1 MDPNKFHP
9 DCRPGSRKPW
19 DLLSDNHKRKI
30 KKQYYDSFD
39 ASLNCNERC
48 STKSNVVFP
57 IINNSSSCKLLVLTK
72 NGSESRIGEEN
83 SSIIQEENVTEKPI
97 EERSLSEMQDTSN
110 DTFAKDD
117 RQSSLHLL
125 GLPSNL
131 SDKVSRNKNINMQG
145 LFTCTAPDESCS
157 TLDTNN
163 IVEQEPKNIESIAQ
177 TLKAHLAKCFV
188 ENKLNQVQSNAVLKV
203 VRLHPQLR
211 FLPQDCRSLLKT
223 PRDKITVKEVAPGEY
238 LHLGLEKMLQSIL
251 NRVRLKSIPD
261 KLLIDFSTDGAELN
275 KEITLWPIQ
284 FRVVNLEEYDKP
296 ELLGIYKGDKK
307 PQSFTDFFADF
318 VGEVKNIMM
327 NEGIEYKQKKIPIE
341 LRCFIAD
348 APARAS
354 VLNHRGHTAKTPC
367 SKCHVE
373 GSQHGGSNRF
383 PGINYEPRTD
393 ADYRALKDVDHH
405 EGKSALHDLP
415 IDLVHQVSFDYMH
428 LVCLGI
434 MKKTIGSLVFGKC
447 KLKKLPSFKVKL
459 LSNRLITLQLHC
471 PREFARIPRELDKLV
486 NFKATEFRQL
496 LLYTFIVVFRGIITV
511 EQYDHFLLLHSS
523 MRVLLNS
530 SSSPENVDFA
540 EESLKSY
547 VIKAEDI
554 HGLQFLTYNAH
565 GILHL
570 PADYRLY
577 GSLILFLHF
586 HMKIKCPFIVVL

>member
-1 MDPNKFHP
+1 
-9 DCRPGSRKPW
+9 
-19 DLLSDNHKRKI
+19 
-30 KKQYYDSFD
+30 
-39 ASLNCNERC
+39 
-48 STKSNVVFP
+48 
-57 IINNSSSCKLLVLTK
+57 
-72 NGSESRIGEEN
+72 
-83 SSIIQEENVTEKPI
+83 
-97 EERSLSEMQDTSN
+97 
-110 DTFAKDD
+110 
-117 RQSSLHLL
+117 
-125 GLPSNL
+125 
-131 SDKVSRNKNINMQG
+131 
-145 LFTCTAPDESCS
+145 
-157 TLDTNN
+157 
-163 IVEQEPKNIESIAQ
+163 
-177 TLKAHLAKCFV
+177 
-188 ENKLNQVQSNAVLKV
+188 
-203 VRLHPQLR
+203 
-211 FLPQDCRSLLKT
+211 
-223 PRDKITVKEVAPGEY
+223 
-238 LHLGLEKMLQSIL
+238 MLQSIL

-348 APARAS
+348 APTWAS

-577 GSLILFLHF
+577 GSLDSVSAFSYENKMPVYRGFVRKSDKPLQQIYKRVHEEVQFSVVTENDTKIFKASGIHNCGPIPTVFENLSTQYENVQTPTFFFSIQNNDNTVITQQGRIGIIKNIIIYNSNYYFALHVFEKLQSFYTISNQPSTKFGVYLCTSLNDTQAVIIAYSEIQSKCYRVPLWVNKQFLDHT
-586 HMKIKCPFIVVL
+586 VNDEQLNNAYVTVTLS